1 MLAMRTMYASLVEEL
16 ELDFSR
22 ACERLV
28 RARRGQAEKDSLAN
42 RAAVAERLAIIDDI
56 LDLYGEVRTT

>member
-1 MLAMRTMYASLVEEL
+1 MTTMCASLVEEL

-22 ACERLV
+22 ACEQLV
-28 RARRGQAEKDSLAN
+28 RARRRQVEKDSLAN

-56 LDLYGEVRTT
+56 LDLYREVRTT